1 MKATV
6 ITIGDELLIGQVV
19 NTNAAWIGEE
29 LTRLGIR
36 VARMVTVSDEAH
48 EIQQAVERALQES
61 RVVVTTGGLG
71 PTHDDITSQ
80 AIASLFEVELEL
92 DESIMSIIRHRFESR
107 GFSLPESNTSQ
118 AMIPAGFESIVNL
131 AGTAPALLKSYDHV
145 EGQGLLALL
154 PGVPHEMKK
163 FMRENILPR
172 FAEMHGA
179 QRILQKTL
187 LTVGIGESHL
197 HDLLDGVEN
206 FLIDG
211 LSLAYLP
218 SLASLRLRLTSISDS
233 EEAGRSRLEELEK
246 WIRDRA
252 EKWIYGEGDDSLEG
266 VLGQMLRD
274 RGSSLAIAESCTG
287 GWIANRITN
296 VPGAS
301 EYFVGG
307 VVAYSNDVKKDILG
321 VLAETLDTF
330 GSVSRQTA
338 CEMAVGVRNR
348 FGADIGMS
356 VTGILGPGGGS
367 EDKPV
372 GMVWLGISSQKSTS
386 AVKLQLGKDR
396 IRNKERASTAALNLI
411 RTTLLK

>member
-6 ITIGDELLIGQVV
+6 ITIGDELLIGQIV

-29 LTRLGIR
+29 LTRLGIS
-36 VARMVTVSDEAH
+36 VTRMVTVSDDSH
-48 EIQQAVERALQES
+48 EIQQAVERAVQES

-80 AIASLFEVELEL
+80 AVALVFDVELEL
-92 DESIMSIIRHRFESR
+92 DESIMSIIRDRFESR

-145 EGQGLLALL
+145 EGQGLLAVL

-163 FMRENILPR
+163 FMRDNVLPR
-172 FAEMHGA
+172 FTQMEGA
-179 QRILQKTL
+179 QSIQQKTL

-197 HDLLDGVEN
+197 HELLEGVESSLN
-206 FLIDG
+206 EG

-218 SLASLRLRLTSISDS
+218 SLASLRLRLTSVSDD
-233 EEAGRSRLEELEK
+233 EDAGRSRLEELEK

-252 EKWIYGEGDDSLEG
+252 DKWIYGEGDDSLEG
-266 VLGQMLRD
+266 VLGRMLRD
-274 RGSSLAIAESCTG
+274 RGMSLAIAESCTG
-287 GWIANRITN
+287 GGIANRITN

-307 VVAYSNDVKKDILG
+307 VITYSNEVKKDLLG
-321 VLAETLDTF
+321 VLAETLDKF

-338 CEMAVGVRNR
+338 SEMAQGVRNR

-367 EDKPV
+367 KEKPV
-372 GMVWLGISSQKSTS
+372 GTVWLGISSQKSTS
-386 AVKLQLGKDR
+386 AVKLRLGKDR

-411 RTTLLK
+411 RTTILK

>member
-6 ITIGDELLIGQVV
+6 ITIGDELLIGQIV

-29 LTRLGIR
+29 LTRLGIS
-36 VARMVTVSDEAH
+36 VTRMVTVSDDSH
-48 EIQQAVERALQES
+48 EIQQAVERAVQES

-80 AIASLFEVELEL
+80 AVALVFDVELEL
-92 DESIMSIIRHRFESR
+92 DESIMSIIRDRFESR

-131 AGTAPALLKSYDHV
+131 VGTAPALLKSYDHV
-145 EGQGLLALL
+145 EGQGLLAVL

-163 FMRENILPR
+163 FMRDNVLPR
-172 FAEMHGA
+172 FTQMEGA
-179 QRILQKTL
+179 QSIQQKTL

-197 HDLLDGVEN
+197 HELLEGVESSLN
-206 FLIDG
+206 EG

-218 SLASLRLRLTSISDS
+218 SLASLRLRLTSVSDD
-233 EEAGRSRLEELEK
+233 EDAGRSRLEELEK

-252 EKWIYGEGDDSLEG
+252 DKWIYGEGDDSLEG
-266 VLGQMLRD
+266 VLGRMLRD
-274 RGSSLAIAESCTG
+274 RGMSLAIAESCTG
-287 GWIANRITN
+287 GGIANRITN

-307 VVAYSNDVKKDILG
+307 VITYSNEVKKDLLG
-321 VLAETLDTF
+321 VLAETLDKF

-338 CEMAVGVRNR
+338 SEMAQGVRNR

-367 EDKPV
+367 KEKPV
-372 GMVWLGISSQKSTS
+372 GTVWLGISSQKSTS
-386 AVKLQLGKDR
+386 AVKLCLGKDR

-411 RTTLLK
+411 RTTILK

>member
-6 ITIGDELLIGQVV
+6 ITIGDELLIGQIV

-29 LTRLGIR
+29 LTRLGIS
-36 VARMVTVSDEAH
+36 VTRMVTVSDDSH
-48 EIQQAVERALQES
+48 EIQQAVERAVQES

-80 AIASLFEVELEL
+80 AVALVFDVELEL
-92 DESIMSIIRHRFESR
+92 DESIMSIIRDRFESR

-131 AGTAPALLKSYDHV
+131 VGTAPALLKSYDHV
-145 EGQGLLALL
+145 EGQGLLAVL

-163 FMRENILPR
+163 FMRDNVLPR
-172 FAEMHGA
+172 FTQMEGA
-179 QRILQKTL
+179 QSIQQKTL

-197 HDLLDGVEN
+197 HELLEGVESSLN
-206 FLIDG
+206 EG

-218 SLASLRLRLTSISDS
+218 SLASLRLRLTSVSDD
-233 EEAGRSRLEELEK
+233 EDAGRSRLEELEK

-252 EKWIYGEGDDSLEG
+252 DKWIYGEGDDSLEG
-266 VLGQMLRD
+266 VLGRMLRD
-274 RGSSLAIAESCTG
+274 RGMSLAIAESCTG
-287 GWIANRITN
+287 GGIANRITN

-307 VVAYSNDVKKDILG
+307 VITYSNEVKKDLLG
-321 VLAETLDTF
+321 VLAETLDKF

-338 CEMAVGVRNR
+338 SEMAQGVRNR

-367 EDKPV
+367 KEKPV
-372 GMVWLGISSQKSTS
+372 GTVWLGISSQKSTS
-386 AVKLQLGKDR
+386 AVKLRLGKDR

-411 RTTLLK
+411 RTTILK